1 MTGEKI
7 LNTISEALVVVDGEF
22 ETELTVHILSSLNIL
37 YQNGVQQPSVPLD
50 VSIDTWDHLLS
61 ENSEDENVKGKSL
74 VIQYVLLRTKIMF
87 DPPPPSSVGYFT
99 AAVDEALWRVRQIY
113 DTDSYEYVNEVI
125 MDEHGF

>member
-7 LNTISEALVVVDGEF
+7 LNTISEALGVVDGEF

-99 AAVDEALWRVRQIY
+99 AAVDEALWRVRQVY
-113 DTDSYEYVNEVI
+113 DTDSF
-125 MDEHGF
+125 EHTQEGITDVHEF

>member
-7 LNTISEALVVVDGEF
+7 LNTISEALGVVDGEF

-50 VSIDTWDHLLS
+50 VSIDTWDYLLS

-99 AAVDEALWRVRQIY
+99 AAVDEALWRVRQVY
-113 DTDSYEYVNEVI
+113 DTDSFEYTQEVI
-125 MDEHGF
+125 TDVHEF

>member
-7 LNTISEALVVVDGEF
+7 LNTISEALGVVDGEF

>member
-7 LNTISEALVVVDGEF
+7 LNTISEALGVVDGEF

-50 VSIDTWDHLLS
+50 VSIDTWDYLLS

-113 DTDSYEYVNEVI
+113 DTDSYEYINEVI

>member
-7 LNTISEALVVVDGEF
+7 LNTISEALGVVDGEF

-50 VSIDTWDHLLS
+50 VSIDTWDYLLS

-113 DTDSYEYVNEVI
+113 DTDSFEHTQEVI
-125 MDEHGF
+125 TDVHEF

>member
-7 LNTISEALVVVDGEF
+7 LNTISEALGVVDGEF
-22 ETELTVHILSSLNIL
+22 ETELTIHILSSLNIL

-50 VSIDTWDHLLS
+50 VSIDTWDYLLS

-99 AAVDEALWRVRQIY
+99 AAVDEALWRVRQVY
-113 DTDSYEYVNEVI
+113 DTDSFEHTQEVI
-125 MDEHGF
+125 TDVHEF

>member
-7 LNTISEALVVVDGEF
+7 LNTISEALGVVDGEF

-50 VSIDTWDHLLS
+50 VSIDTWDYLLS

-74 VIQYVLLRTKIMF
+74 VIQYVLLRTQIMF

-99 AAVDEALWRVRQIY
+99 AAVDEALWRVRQVY
-113 DTDSYEYVNEVI
+113 DTDSFEHTQEVI
-125 MDEHGF
+125 TDVHEF